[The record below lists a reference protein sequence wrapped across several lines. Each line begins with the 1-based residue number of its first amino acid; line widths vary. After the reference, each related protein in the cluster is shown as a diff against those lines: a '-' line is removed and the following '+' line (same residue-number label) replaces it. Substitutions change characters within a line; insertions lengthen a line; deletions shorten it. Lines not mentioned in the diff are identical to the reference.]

1 MNTHSHPK
9 LLSSERIASYL
20 TYLRQQER
28 SEKTIQKYAH
38 DLTSCAVS
46 LSGCEITRERLIAW
60 KESLIQTHSS
70 SSVNAALAA
79 VNGFLAF
86 FHWHDLK
93 IKPLK
98 IQRQLFCDAE
108 RELSRSEYLPLVG
121 AAKTRGNERI
131 SLVLQ
136 TICSTGI
143 RVSELRFITAEA
155 VRSGRTE
162 VACKGKRRTVFLPEK
177 LRKPLKRYLKKQKRT
192 TGPVFVTKSGRPLD
206 RSNIWRDMKAL
217 CGNAGVSPK
226 KVFPHNLR
234 HLFARTF
241 YSIEKDLS
249 RLADILGH
257 TNISTTRIYTMES
270 GTAHVR
276 LLNQMGLIL
285 TT

>member
-108 RELSRSEYLPLVG
+108 RELSRSEYLRLVG
-121 AAKTRGNERI
+121 AVYRSFV
-131 SLVLQ
+131 SLQPKLSAQ
-136 TICSTGI
+136 G
-143 RVSELRFITAEA
+143 
-155 VRSGRTE
+155 GR
-162 VACKGKRRTVFLPEK
+162 KWP
-177 LRKPLKRYLKKQKRT
+177 
-192 TGPVFVTKSGRPLD
+192 
-206 RSNIWRDMKAL
+206 
-217 CGNAGVSPK
+217 
-226 KVFPHNLR
+226 
-234 HLFARTF
+234 AR
-241 YSIEKDLS
+241 
-249 RLADILGH
+249 
-257 TNISTTRIYTMES
+257 ES
-270 GTAHVR
+270 GAPFFCR
-276 LLNQMGLIL
+276 KNLESR
-285 TT
+285 